1 MNRSLKLLATVFT
14 VSGVLHFVRP
24 RTFESIVPKQLP
36 NKRELVYASG
46 AVELLCAGLLVR
58 EDTRKVG
65 GLLSAGLLVGVF
77 PANVQMTVSTLGKKR
92 APGWFKAL
100 TVARLPLQYPMI
112 RVALKAARSKR

>member
-46 AVELLCAGLLVR
+46 AVELLCAGLMVR

-65 GLLSAGLLVGVF
+65 GLLSAGLLAGVF

-112 RVALKAARSKR
+112 CVALKAARSKR

>member
-1 MNRSLKLLATVFT
+1 
-14 VSGVLHFVRP
+14 
-24 RTFESIVPKQLP
+24 
-36 NKRELVYASG
+36 YASG
-46 AVELLCAGLLVR
+46 AVELLCAGLVVR

-77 PANVQMTVSTLGKKR
+77 PANVQMTVSILGKER